1 MSGAILMFEGGR
13 HAEAQRL
20 LPWLANG
27 TLEPDEAARVH
38 RHLAG
43 CRACQ
48 DELEAL
54 QSLRVACADAD
65 TPDAHDPDAG
75 WARLRPRLGRRSTRT
90 HVDARPPPWLGW
102 ALAAQAALLAA
113 FAVALWQRPEPPA
126 PYRLLGT
133 SASAGDLIVV
143 FDPRVDEAT
152 LRGLLRASGTRIV
165 DGPNE
170 AGAYVLAVPPAR
182 MASVRAALRA
192 APGVRLV
199 ESLAPESG
207 APEP

>member
-1 MSGAILMFEGGR
+1 MRGAVRLGRVAAIDEVARQRDLAAQVRVRGR
-13 HAEAQRL
+13 HAAVDHRDAHAATGRDRMQFRQVPGGGRRL
-20 LPWLANG
+20 RRR
-27 TLEPDEAARVH
+27 ERIAARAVQQPEDLH
-38 RHLAG
+38 
-43 CRACQ
+43 
-48 DELEAL
+48 
-54 QSLRVACADAD
+54 
-65 TPDAHDPDAG
+65 
-75 WARLRPRLGRRSTRT
+75 RLGRHSTRT

-102 ALAAQAALLAA
+102 ALAGQAALLAA

-207 APEP
+207 APAP